1 MIRIAII
8 ITSISIA
15 ACSGNQPKIN
25 PENAAI
31 HCHIE
36 GTVHNRPDSDKL
48 LLFVGIG
55 GYTAQSTKPY
65 SEIDIKNGKFSC
77 DIYIDGNLSGLLIR
91 ATQNRAVCKGN
102 NPSHTELTVLSS
114 TSGTTLNIHST
125 IVGSVRE
132 ATTCYTVS
140 KNASTVK

>member
-8 ITSISIA
+8 ILSLLFA

-48 LLFVGIG
+48 LLFVGIS
-55 GYTAQSTKPY
+55 GYTSQATKPY
-65 SEIDIKNGKFSC
+65 AEIDIKNGKFSY
-77 DIYIDGNLSGLLIR
+77 DIYIDEAQYCELIFEEEIQSGYW
-91 ATQNRAVCKGN
+91 Q
-102 NPSHTELTVLSS
+102 
-114 TSGTTLNIHST
+114 
-125 IVGSVRE
+125 VGSIPNR
-132 ATTCYTVS
+132 
-140 KNASTVK
+140 